1 MLGVYN
7 LVKLRRR
14 DGVIVFSLGLNSL
27 SRSIESKLFAV
38 SYKSSLF
45 LPSVSKFILL
55 FKLHHA

>member
-1 MLGVYN
+1 MVGVYI
-7 LVKLRRR
+7 LVKFCRLN
-14 DGVIVFSLGLNSL
+14 GVSVFSLGFNSL